1 MMSEGQEIFSKDS
14 YSILTRISRV
24 LNFIYGVPANSV
36 NSYLRQVGYTV
47 NDVGRY
53 INHFYEY
60 EECLIT

>member
-24 LNFIYGVPANSV
+24 LNSYGVPANSV